1 MDWSKWWALNLFA
14 FELKKEEEAAC
25 TALGLSSA
33 SFRVVAAAATA
44 PSVRR
49 IPFRGFLEL
58 LEKRTKK
65 PGVGATLPTEK
76 PGERED
82 GEREE
87 EERRARDGER
97 EREGGIDLGTGSR
110 NEADERRGCSVA
122 DGPSSFIANSFRFEA
137 PNDIT

>member
-1 MDWSKWWALNLFA
+1 MHCTGA
-14 FELKKEEEAAC
+14 FF
-25 TALGLSSA
+25 GLVSPTVASSQ
-33 SFRVVAAAATA
+33 RQQRR
-44 PSVRR
+44 RR

-58 LEKRTKK
+58 VETGAKK

-97 EREGGIDLGTGSR
+97 EGH
-110 NEADERRGCSVA
+110 
-122 DGPSSFIANSFRFEA
+122 
-137 PNDIT
+137 

>member
-1 MDWSKWWALNLFA
+1 MNLFA

-82 GEREE
+82 GERERRKSG
-87 EERRARDGER
+87 ERVMENER
-97 EREGGIDLGTGSR
+97 ERGALTSEPDRGTR
-110 NEADERRGCSVA
+110 PMNAEVA
-122 DGPSSFIANSFRFEA
+122 ALPAVTHSL
-137 PNDIT
+137 